1 MLNLERLRTLDA
13 LARHGSVSG
22 AADGL
27 HVTTSAVSQQMAK
40 LEREVG
46 QPLLAKNGRGVRLTD
61 AGRLLADHAARIIS
75 QVELAQADVEAQR
88 GCAVGEL
95 RIGAFPT
102 AMRGL
107 LPQALSAL
115 RAGHPDVRARVREQE
130 PEESMAAVVRG
141 DLDLALAIDWHNKRM
156 PVPAELTR
164 THLLDDSVD
173 IAVPAGHPLADRSR
187 ISLADFADDDWISW
201 NEGQFCHEWLVFTLR
216 GTGVEPRIAHIAEEH
231 HTQLA
236 FVEAGL
242 GVCVAPRLGRGPVPP
257 GCGCCRSATPYAA
270 TCTPSGARTPTGGP
284 RSGPPSTPCGRRPP
298 DSRSPPARPPL
309 YSLRKSQETIESG
322 VRRIQAC
329 RPSCGIS
336 SMPKFL
342 TGKIR
347 SASASSGHGSPVR
360 GASPTKTAL
369 PDSSTPR
376 SSSYD
381 SPESTTTEIRG
392 SLRRSDQRRL
402 RVIEYSHSDPPSQAN
417 HRAPT
422 CGRPSGETVATR
434 QVFCSR
440 RKESTSASL
449 IMMRRPRRCG
459 LPVRDSSIRPAPLH
473 I

>member
-46 QPLLAKNGRGVRLTD
+46 QPLLARNGRGVRLTD
-61 AGRLLADHAARIIS
+61 AGRLLAEHAARIIS

-107 LPQALSAL
+107 LPGALAAL
-115 RAGHPDVRARVREQE
+115 RVDHPDLRVRVREQE

-173 IAVPAGHPLADRSR
+173 IAVPAGHPLAGRGES
-187 ISLADFADDDWISW
+187 SLAAFADDDWISW
-201 NEGQFCHEWLVFTLR
+201 NEGQFCHEWLVYTLR

-242 GVCVAPRLGRGPVPP
+242 GICVTPRLGRGPVPP
-257 GCGCCRSATPYAA
+257 GVRLLPVADTVRRHVYAVWRA
-270 TCTPSGARTPTGGP
+270 DAD
-284 RSGPPSTPCGRRPP
+284 RRP
-298 DSRSPPARPPL
+298 S
-309 YSLRKSQETIESG
+309 
-322 VRRIQAC
+322 
-329 RPSCGIS
+329 
-336 SMPKFL
+336 
-342 TGKIR
+342 IR
-347 SASASSGHGSPVR
+347 AA
-360 GASPTKTAL
+360 A
-369 PDSSTPR
+369 D
-376 SSSYD
+376 
-381 SPESTTTEIRG
+381 
-392 SLRRSDQRRL
+392 SLRR
-402 RVIEYSHSDPPSQAN
+402 
-417 HRAPT
+417 
-422 CGRPSGETVATR
+422 VAAR
-434 QVFCSR
+434 MSV
-440 RKESTSASL
+440 
-449 IMMRRPRRCG
+449 
-459 LPVRDSSIRPAPLH
+459 H
-473 I
+473 